1 MPRRRGGRAGIV
13 RVIVDKAIY
22 LDGERQEIDGDISE
36 AFERAKVRGNAFL
49 WVGLFEPTH
58 EEFDLIVDE
67 LKLHPLAVEDAVNAH
82 QRPKLELYGDTLFAV
97 LKTLKHHEQ
106 GPALTVGEIMLFIG
120 DDFVITVRHGAIN
133 PLDIVRERVESEKWL
148 LDAGPPGVLYA
159 VCDLVADSYTRLARH
174 VEADVIETERRVFE
188 PGAADATEL
197 IYSLKRQVLQFR
209 ISVDPLVPVMEDL
222 TQGRVA
228 LCAGLSEYF
237 RDILDHL
244 LRVDRM
250 VEAQNELL
258 TGALAANLSLVT
270 MQQNVDLR
278 KISAWAAIVAV
289 PTMIAGIY
297 GMNFDHM
304 PELHWSFG
312 YPLVV
317 AVMIGACLLLYRK
330 LRSSGWL

>member
-1 MPRRRGGRAGIV
+1 M
-13 RVIVDKAIY
+13 IVDKAIY
-22 LDGERQEIDGDISE
+22 LDGERQEIEGDISE
-36 AFERAKVRGNAFL
+36 VFERAKERGSAFL

-67 LKLHPLAVEDAVNAH
+67 LTLHPLAVEDAVNAH

-97 LKTLKHHEQ
+97 FKTLRHEDETDQ
-106 GPALTVGEIMLFIG
+106 PDVGEIMLFVG
-120 DDFVITVRHGAIN
+120 DDFVITVRHGSVN
-133 PLDIVRERVESEKWL
+133 PLSAARRRVETEKQL

-159 VCDLVADSYTRLARH
+159 VCDLVVDNYLRLARQY
-174 VEADVIETERRVFE
+174 EADVIDAERQVFQPGGGDTTET
-188 PGAADATEL
+188 
-197 IYSLKRQVLQFR
+197 IYALKRQVLQFR
-209 ISVDPLVPVMEDL
+209 IAVDPLVPVMEDL
-222 TQGRVA
+222 AQGRVA

-237 RDILDHL
+237 RDVLDHV
-244 LRVDRM
+244 LRVDRQ
-250 VEAQNELL
+250 VEAQSELL

-312 YPLVV
+312 YPLVL
-317 AVMIGACLLLYRK
+317 AVMIGACLVLYRK

>member
-1 MPRRRGGRAGIV
+1 M
-13 RVIVDKAIY
+13 IVDKAIY
-22 LDGERQEIDGDISE
+22 LDGEREEIDGDISE
-36 AFERAKVRGNAFL
+36 AFERAKARGNAFL

-67 LKLHPLAVEDAVNAH
+67 LQLHPLAVEDAIDAH

-97 LKTLKHHEQ
+97 LKTLRHDDAKEQ
-106 GPALTVGEIMLFIG
+106 QPEIGEIMLFVG
-120 DDFVITVRHGAIN
+120 DDFVITVRHGSVN
-133 PLDIVRERVESEKWL
+133 PLAAARRRVETEKQL

-159 VCDLVADSYTRLARH
+159 VCDLVVDNYLRLVRQY
-174 VEADVIETERRVFE
+174 EADVIDAERLVFQ
-188 PGAADATEL
+188 PGGADATET
-197 IYSLKRQVLQFR
+197 IYELKRDVLQFR
-209 ISVDPLVPVMEDL
+209 IAVDPLVPVMEDL
-222 TQGRVA
+222 AHGRIA

-237 RDILDHL
+237 RDVLDHV
-244 LRVDRM
+244 LRVDRQ
-250 VEAQNELL
+250 VEAQSELL

-270 MQQNVDLR
+270 MQQNIDLR

-312 YPLVV
+312 YPLIVG
-317 AVMIGACLLLYRK
+317 VMIGACLVLHRK
-330 LRSSGWL
+330 LRRSGWL

>member
-1 MPRRRGGRAGIV
+1 M
-13 RVIVDKAIY
+13 IVDKAIY
-22 LDGERQEIDGDISE
+22 RDGAREEIDGDISE
-36 AFERAKVRGNAFL
+36 AFERAKARGDSFL
-49 WVGLFEPTH
+49 WIGLFEPTH

-82 QRPKLELYGDTLFAV
+82 QRPKLELYGDTVFAV
-97 LKTLKHHEQ
+97 LKTLKHHEDAAQ
-106 GPALTVGEIMLFIG
+106 LDVGEIMLFVG
-120 DDFVITVRHGAIN
+120 DEFVITVRHGAIN
-133 PLDIVRERVESEKWL
+133 PLDSVRERVESEKWL
-148 LDAGPPGVLYA
+148 MSAGPAGVLYA

-174 VEADVIETERRVFE
+174 VEADVIETERLVFQ
-188 PGAADATEL
+188 PGVADATEA

-209 ISVDPLVPVMEDL
+209 IAVDPLVPVMEDL

-270 MQQNVDLR
+270 MQQNIDLR

-297 GMNFDHM
+297 GMNFVHM
-304 PELHWSFG
+304 PELDWSFG

-317 AVMIGACLLLYRK
+317 GVMIGACLLLYRK
-330 LRSSGWL
+330 LRRSGWL